1 MKIKRTKLILGTV
14 QMGLDYGINNSYG
27 KNSIEESHQIL
38 LKAFLSGI
46 NTLDT
51 AEVYGNAHQIIGDFH
66 KNNPEYIFRIITKL
80 PHDIEAVTLETR
92 VKEYIEVLNINCLE
106 VLMFHSF
113 DSFINNPES
122 IDVLLGLK
130 AKGYIKNIGVSVYTN
145 EQMEHLINQEA
156 ITVVQL
162 PFNLLDNISIRG
174 KLIEQLK
181 IYGKIIHT
189 RSAFLQ
195 GLFFKNINDKNK
207 IVQNLYSELE
217 ILNQI
222 AVNSK
227 CSMEELAL
235 GYCLQQKNID
245 NVIVGVDS
253 IDHLVANIEASSFI
267 IDEEV
272 MKTVNAIKV
281 KDLNLLNPSLW

>member
-1 MKIKRTKLILGTV
+1 MKKIILGTV

-27 KNSIEESHQIL
+27 KISIEESHQIL

-51 AEVYGNAHQIIGDFH
+51 AEAYGVAHQVIGKFH
-66 KNNPEYIFRIITKL
+66 ENNPHYKFQVITKV
-80 PHDIEAVTLETR
+80 PYNIETNTIENKVI
-92 VKEYIEVLNINCLE
+92 EYIEDLNVNWLD

-145 EQMEHLINQEA
+145 EQMEYLINQEA

-181 IYGKIIHT
+181 FNGKIIHT